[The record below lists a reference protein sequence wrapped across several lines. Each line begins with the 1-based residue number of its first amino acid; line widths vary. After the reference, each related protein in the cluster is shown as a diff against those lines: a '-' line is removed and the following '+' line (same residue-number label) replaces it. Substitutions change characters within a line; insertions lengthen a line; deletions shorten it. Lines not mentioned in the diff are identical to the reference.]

1 MEKPNRDILDGWD
14 VLVIDDDPGSLDVA
28 SRILKHYGATVY
40 QAVDGKEGLE
50 KAETVRPKF
59 IISDLS
65 MPVMDGWVFISRMQ
79 ADRGLASI
87 PTIALTAHA
96 MIGDRERAIAA
107 GFHNYLSKPL
117 SPATFITDLLR
128 LLVDIPEL
136 EERLN
141 NQPKTEG
148 LT

>member
-1 MEKPNRDILDGWD
+1 MQKPNRDILKGWD
-14 VLVIDDDPGSLDVA
+14 VLVIDDDPKSLDVA
-28 SRILKHYGATVY
+28 SRILAHYGATVH
-40 QAVDGKEGLE
+40 QAVNGQEGLE
-50 KAETVRPKF
+50 KVETVRPKF

-79 ADRGLASI
+79 ADRGLATI
-87 PTIALTAHA
+87 PAIALTAHA
-96 MIGDRERAIAA
+96 MVGDRERAMAS

-136 EERLN
+136 EALLDSQQE
-141 NQPKTEG
+141 TEG
-148 LT
+148 